1 MQRRKQENF
10 RQHTKKGEYYSK
22 HSWQEMR
29 VNNGY
34 SQALISKKFLVDS
47 NSKMNYNMYKKKK
60 FLVDSNSKMN
70 YSMY

>member
-34 SQALISKKFLVDS
+34 SQALISKKFLVDF
-47 NSKMNYNMYKKKK
+47 NSKMYKKKK
-60 FLVDSNSKMN
+60 FVVDSNPKN
-70 YSMY
+70 EL